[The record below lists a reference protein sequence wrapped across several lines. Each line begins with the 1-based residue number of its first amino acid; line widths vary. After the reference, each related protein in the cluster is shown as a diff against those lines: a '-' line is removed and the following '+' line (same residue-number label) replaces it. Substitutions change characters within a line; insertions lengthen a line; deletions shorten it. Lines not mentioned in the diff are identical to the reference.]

1 MGECRVGECRV
12 CECRVCECRVCVE
25 CMSENMSLSVCQIN
39 RVLIISFVPS
49 DASADGFP
57 RQDQRPQRGR
67 AGVYICMHVYM

>member
-1 MGECRVGECRV
+1 MSVEWVSVECVS
-12 CECRVCECRVCVE
+12 VE
-25 CMSENMSLSVCQIN
+25 CMSENMSLSVCQFN

-67 AGVYICMHVYM
+67 AGVYICMYTCSCI